1 MAESELGGV
10 MAWNRLLWGVEFA
23 GGRERFLIGTAWM
36 NPPPRSAYK
45 GEPTRPILFM
55 TRKQAR
61 EWCRKKQADYVRRV
75 DSLAKWRF
83 RPVRVRE
90 KVGKVKGERG

>member
-1 MAESELGGV
+1 M
-10 MAWNRLLWGVEFA
+10 MAWNRILWGVEFVYSRSGA
-23 GGRERFLIGTAWM
+23 RFLCGTAWM
-36 NPPPRSAYK
+36 KPPPQSAYD
-45 GEPTRPILFM
+45 GEPTRALLFV

-61 EWCRKKQADYVRRV
+61 EWCKNKQAGYANRS

-90 KVGKVKGERG
+90 KVGKV